1 MNRTLITGASSGIG
15 RALALELARAGHSLI
30 LVSRRKDE
38 LDLIA
43 HACRQA
49 GAPVAHA
56 LAGDV
61 SDPSK
66 AKVLVHEAEKL
77 LGGIDTLIVN
87 AGISRHKNADKL
99 TWEHFEAIFATNVN
113 GAVSMVI
120 AALPEMLKRGQGQI
134 VGVSSI
140 AAFRGL
146 PTSAAYCASKA
157 ALTTFLEALRP
168 ELKGRGIAVSVVS
181 PGFVRTQL
189 TEKNKFPMPFLM
201 TPEKAARIIA
211 RGIVK
216 HKPHIAFPWPT
227 HMAMRVLQ
235 LLPASI
241 YDFLMTRKKIET

>member
-1 MNRTLITGASSGIG
+1 MHRTLITGASSGIG
-15 RALALELARAGHSLI
+15 RALALELAGAGHSLI

-38 LDLIA
+38 LDLVA
-43 HACRQA
+43 QACRKA
-49 GAPVAHA
+49 GAPIAHA

-61 SDPSK
+61 SDSSK
-66 AKVLVHEAEKL
+66 ANALVHEAEKL

-87 AGISRHKNADKL
+87 AGISRHKNANKL

-113 GAVSMVI
+113 GAVSMII
-120 AALPEMLKRGQGQI
+120 ASLPEMLKRGQGQI
-134 VGVSSI
+134 IGVSSI

-168 ELKGRGIAVSVVS
+168 ELKGHGIAVSVVS
-181 PGFVRTQL
+181 PGFVRTPL
-189 TEKNKFPMPFLM
+189 TEKNKYPMPFLM

-211 RGIVK
+211 RGMTK
-216 HKPHIAFPWPT
+216 RKPHIAFPWPT

-235 LLPASI
+235 LLPASV